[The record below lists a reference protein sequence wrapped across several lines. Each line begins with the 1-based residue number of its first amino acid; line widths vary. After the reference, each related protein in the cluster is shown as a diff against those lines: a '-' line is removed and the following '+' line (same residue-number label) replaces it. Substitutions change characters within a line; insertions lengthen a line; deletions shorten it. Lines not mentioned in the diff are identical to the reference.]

1 VHLVIIFGF
10 LVSPAGKEVIAL
22 ANRSVTVLLTPA
34 ADAPK
39 EALAHAPAHQHGRSK
54 PLDSDSQMPAI
65 LPTKRRSLA
74 INEDMQ
80 STGSAASG
88 AVFSQQPSALVA
100 AHEAL
105 EAEYVRRWQIEIEQ
119 FGNSAYADTAKRFGN
134 GDVRLRVKVDLDG
147 NLQNIRVLSTSG
159 IAALDRA
166 AIETVER
173 LAPFDAFPTA
183 LANSV
188 AELDIIRTWQFR
200 Y

>member
-1 VHLVIIFGF
+1 MHLVFIFGF
-10 LVSPAGKEVIAL
+10 LVSPAGKEVIAA
-22 ANRSVTVLLTPA
+22 ANRSVTVLLIPA

-39 EALAHAPAHQHGRSK
+39 EALAHAPGHQHGRSE
-54 PLDSDSQMPAI
+54 PLDSDSQVPAT
-65 LPTKRRSLA
+65 LPPKRRSLA
-74 INEDMQ
+74 LNEGMQ
-80 STGSAASG
+80 STGSVASG
-88 AVFSQQPSALVA
+88 AVFSQQPSGLVA
-100 AHEAL
+100 AREAL

-119 FGNSAYADTAKRFGN
+119 FGNSAYPDTAKRFGN

-147 NLQNIRVLSTSG
+147 NLQDIQVLSTSG

>member
-1 VHLVIIFGF
+1 
-10 LVSPAGKEVIAL
+10 
-22 ANRSVTVLLTPA
+22 
-34 ADAPK
+34 
-39 EALAHAPAHQHGRSK
+39 
-54 PLDSDSQMPAI
+54 
-65 LPTKRRSLA
+65 
-74 INEDMQ
+74 
-80 STGSAASG
+80 
-88 AVFSQQPSALVA
+88 
-100 AHEAL
+100 
-105 EAEYVRRWQIEIEQ
+105 
-119 FGNSAYADTAKRFGN
+119 
-134 GDVRLRVKVDLDG
+134 VDLDG

>member
-10 LVSPAGKEVIAL
+10 LVSPAGKEVAL

-34 ADAPK
+34 PDAPK

-88 AVFSQQPSALVA
+88 AVFSQQRSALVA

-147 NLQNIRVLSTSG
+147 NLQDIQVLSTSG

>member
-1 VHLVIIFGF
+1 
-10 LVSPAGKEVIAL
+10 
-22 ANRSVTVLLTPA
+22 
-34 ADAPK
+34 
-39 EALAHAPAHQHGRSK
+39 
-54 PLDSDSQMPAI
+54 
-65 LPTKRRSLA
+65 
-74 INEDMQ
+74 MQ
-80 STGSAASG
+80 STGSVASG

-119 FGNSAYADTAKRFGN
+119 FGNSAYPDTAKRFGN
-134 GDVRLRVKVDLDG
+134 GNVRLRVKVDLDG
-147 NLQNIRVLSTSG
+147 NLQDIQVLSTSG

>member
-1 VHLVIIFGF
+1 MHLVFIFGF
-10 LVSPAGKEVIAL
+10 LVSPAGKEVIAA
-22 ANRSVTVLLTPA
+22 ANRSVTVLLIPA

-39 EALAHAPAHQHGRSK
+39 EALAHAPAHQHGRSE
-54 PLDSDSQMPAI
+54 PLDSDSQMPAT
-65 LPTKRRSLA
+65 LPPKRRSLA
-74 INEDMQ
+74 LNEGMQ
-80 STGSAASG
+80 STGSVASG
-88 AVFSQQPSALVA
+88 AVFSQQPSGLVA
-100 AHEAL
+100 ARKAL

-119 FGNSAYADTAKRFGN
+119 FGNSAYPDTAKRFGN
-134 GDVRLRVKVDLDG
+134 GNVRLRVKVDLDG
-147 NLQNIRVLSTSG
+147 NLQDIQVLSTSG

>member
-1 VHLVIIFGF
+1 
-10 LVSPAGKEVIAL
+10 
-22 ANRSVTVLLTPA
+22 
-34 ADAPK
+34 
-39 EALAHAPAHQHGRSK
+39 
-54 PLDSDSQMPAI
+54 
-65 LPTKRRSLA
+65 
-74 INEDMQ
+74 
-80 STGSAASG
+80 
-88 AVFSQQPSALVA
+88 
-100 AHEAL
+100 L

-119 FGNSAYADTAKRFGN
+119 FGNSAYPDTAKRFGN

-147 NLQNIRVLSTSG
+147 NLQDIQVLSTSG

>member
-1 VHLVIIFGF
+1 MHLVFIFGF
-10 LVSPAGKEVIAL
+10 LVSPAGKEVIAA
-22 ANRSVTVLLTPA
+22 ANRSVTVLLIPA

-39 EALAHAPAHQHGRSK
+39 EALANAPAHQHGRSE
-54 PLDSDSQMPAI
+54 PLDSDSQMPAT
-65 LPTKRRSLA
+65 LPPKRRSLA
-74 INEDMQ
+74 LNEGMQ
-80 STGSAASG
+80 STGSVASG
-88 AVFSQQPSALVA
+88 AVFSQQPSGLVA
-100 AHEAL
+100 AREAL

-119 FGNSAYADTAKRFGN
+119 FGNSAYPDTAKRFGN

-147 NLQNIRVLSTSG
+147 NLQDIQVLSTSG